1 LTIGKPMTSE
11 TTAIAAGTLLVLSGP
26 PGSGKTTIA
35 RALADAAERAT
46 VHLVT
51 DLFYV
56 AIRKG
61 FVLPFLP
68 DAAKQNAVVLDVIVD
83 AMVGYAK
90 GGYDV
95 VIDGIVG
102 PWSLPQFVSGAARA
116 GLDLSFVVLRPSL
129 EVTLARAVA
138 REGRELKASGPIKGL
153 YGAFANLGALEPHA
167 MDTSSETIEV
177 TTLRV
182 RDAVARGDFALSR
195 P

>member
-1 LTIGKPMTSE
+1 MTNE
-11 TTAIAAGTLLVLSGP
+11 ATDIAAGTLLVLSGP

-35 RALADAAERAT
+35 RALAGAAERST

-61 FVLPFLP
+61 FVPPYLPE
-68 DAAKQNAVVLDVIVD
+68 AATQNAVVLDVIVE
-83 AMVGYAK
+83 AMLGYAK

-95 VIDGIVG
+95 IVDGIVG
-102 PWSLPQFVSGAARA
+102 PWSLPQFVGGASRA
-116 GLDLSFVVLRPSL
+116 GVDLSFIVLRPSF
-129 EVTLARAVA
+129 ETTFARAVA

-153 YGAFANLGALEPHA
+153 YGAFANLGALERHA
-167 MDTSSETIEV
+167 IDTSDETVEA

-182 RDAVARGDFALSR
+182 RNAVARAEFALSGR
-195 P
+195 